1 MPSFDHALKELF
13 QMVGTSLLDRLG
25 GAAPREWLNVEM
37 ASTRAPRADLVA
49 WLNNGRLFHL
59 EFQSRNEWNMPWRM
73 LEYYSY
79 LFAQH
84 GVEPQQVVLY
94 LGNTPLAMPS
104 VIQHQHLRFDYQLVD
119 IRQFDGEELLASPH
133 AGDKVL
139 AILCEMPEPEIRVR
153 RILDAVMPLEPEAR
167 ERALR
172 LLLILSVLR
181 KLDQTVY
188 KEILTMP
195 VDIDPMESFYLRM
208 LIEKGRSEGLSEGRK
223 EGRKEG
229 RSNGEALL
237 RLQLGRR
244 FGLLPAWVD
253 QRLRAAREAELE
265 EWALRVL
272 TSERLDQIFS

>member
-49 WLNNGRLFHL
+49 WLNNGHLFHL

-73 LEYYSY
+73 LEYYAY

-94 LGNTPLAMPS
+94 LGNAPLAMPA
-104 VIQHQHLRFDYQLVD
+104 VIQHQHLRFAYQLVD

-133 AGDKVL
+133 AGDNVL
-139 AILCEMPEPEIRVR
+139 AILCEMPEPAIRVR

-208 LIEKGRSEGLSEGRK
+208 LIEKGRSEGLSEGH
-223 EGRKEG
+223 
-229 RSNGEALL
+229 SNGEADVL

-253 QRLRAAREAELE
+253 QRLSAAREAELE